1 VVDLLFAETRSAGGT
16 ARMQSTNW
24 TPEHCA
30 ALRENFAKGL
40 SYAQIAVAINATFKT
55 SYTRNAVLGRAKR
68 MGFAESDRPKYA
80 RKRWLKRPP
89 RVRKPSLAKSS
100 LAKSSFGKSSQR
112 RLPELWWPVPKFKRT
127 ETAELRCAE
136 IDPRHLS
143 LIDLKPSDCRYP
155 YGGDEEGEAITFC
168 GHPRRE
174 GSSYC
179 AAHFD
184 LSRGPGSASERAA
197 VAIALKLVEA
207 V

>member
-1 VVDLLFAETRSAGGT
+1 
-16 ARMQSTNW
+16 MQSTNW

-40 SYAQIAVAINATFKT
+40 SYAQIAGVLNAAFKT
-55 SYTRNAVLGRAKR
+55 AFTRNAVLGRAKR
-68 MGFAESDRPKYA
+68 MGLAESDRAEFQRKPWPKRSPKA
-80 RKRWLKRPP
+80 RQ
-89 RVRKPSLAKSS
+89 PSLAKSS
-100 LAKSSFGKSSQR
+100 LAKSSLGKSRKR
-112 RLPELWWPVPKFKRT
+112 RLPEMWWPVPKFKRT
-127 ETAELRCAE
+127 ETAELRCVE

-143 LIDLKPSDCRYP
+143 LIDLKSADCRYP

-179 AAHFD
+179 PAHFN

-197 VAIALKLVEA
+197 VAIALKLVA
-207 V
+207 AA

>member
-1 VVDLLFAETRSAGGT
+1 
-16 ARMQSTNW
+16 MQSTNW

-40 SYAQIAVAINATFKT
+40 SYRQIAAAINATFKT
-55 SYTRNAVLGRAKR
+55 AFTRNAVLGRAKR
-68 MGFAESDRPKYA
+68 MGLADSGRSKF
-80 RKRWLKRPP
+80 L
-89 RVRKPSLAKSS
+89 RKPWPKRSPKARQPGPGKSS
-100 LAKSSFGKSSQR
+100 LGKSSLGKSNFGKSRQR
-112 RLPELWWPVPKFKRT
+112 RLPEMWWPVPKFKRT

-136 IDPRHLS
+136 IDPRHIS
-143 LIDLKPSDCRYP
+143 LIDLEPADCRYP

-179 AAHFD
+179 DAHFN

-197 VAIALKLVEA
+197 VAVALKLVEA
-207 V
+207 A

>member
-1 VVDLLFAETRSAGGT
+1 
-16 ARMQSTNW
+16 MQSTSW
-24 TPEHCA
+24 TPAHCA

-40 SYAQIAVAINATFKT
+40 SYRQIAAVLNATFKT
-55 SYTRNAVLGRAKR
+55 AYTRNAVLGRAKR
-68 MGFAESDRPKYA
+68 MGLAESDRPVFL
-80 RKRWLKRPP
+80 RKPPKRLPKAP
-89 RVRKPSLAKSS
+89 KPSLGKSS
-100 LAKSSFGKSSQR
+100 LGKSSLDKLSPSKSRQR
-112 RLPELWWPVPKFKRT
+112 RLPEVWWPVPKFKRT
-127 ETAELRCAE
+127 ETAELRCVE

-179 AAHFD
+179 DAHFN

-207 V
+207 A

>member
-1 VVDLLFAETRSAGGT
+1 
-16 ARMQSTNW
+16 MQSTNW

-40 SYAQIAVAINATFKT
+40 SYAQIAAAINAKFMTA
-55 SYTRNAVLGRAKR
+55 YTRNAVLGRAKR
-68 MGFAESDRPKYA
+68 MGLAESDRLKY
-80 RKRWLKRPP
+80 R
-89 RVRKPSLAKSS
+89 RKPWPKRSPKAPKPGVSKSGLRKSS
-100 LAKSSFGKSSQR
+100 LGKSSLGKSSLRQSRQR
-112 RLPELWWPVPKFKRT
+112 RLPEMWWPVPKFKRT
-127 ETAELRCAE
+127 ETAELRCVE

-143 LIDLKPSDCRYP
+143 LIDLAPSDCRYP

-179 AAHFD
+179 PAHFN

-207 V
+207 A

>member
-1 VVDLLFAETRSAGGT
+1 
-16 ARMQSTNW
+16 MQSTNW
-24 TPEHCA
+24 TPAHCA

-40 SYAQIAVAINATFKT
+40 SYKQIAAALNATFKT
-55 SYTRNAVLGRAKR
+55 AYTRNAVLGRAKR
-68 MGFAESDRPKYA
+68 MGLSEFDRAEFQRKPWPKRSPKA
-80 RKRWLKRPP
+80 P
-89 RVRKPSLAKSS
+89 RPSLAKSS
-100 LAKSSFGKSSQR
+100 LAKSSLGQSRQR
-112 RLPELWWPVPKFKRT
+112 RLPEVWWPVPKFKRT
-127 ETAELRCAE
+127 ETAKLRCVE

-179 AAHFD
+179 DAHFS

-207 V
+207 A

>member
-1 VVDLLFAETRSAGGT
+1 
-16 ARMQSTNW
+16 MQSTNW

-40 SYAQIAVAINATFKT
+40 SYAQIAAAINATFKT
-55 SYTRNAVLGRAKR
+55 AYTRNAVLGRAKR
-68 MGFAESDRPKYA
+68 MGFAESDRPEYV
-80 RKRWLKRPP
+80 RKPWPKRPQ
-89 RVRKPSLAKSS
+89 RVRKPSLA
-100 LAKSSFGKSSQR
+100 KSSQR

-136 IDPRHLS
+136 VDPRHLS
-143 LIDLKPSDCRYP
+143 LIDLEPSDCRYP

-179 AAHFD
+179 AAHFK

-197 VAIALKLVEA
+197 VAVALKLVEA
-207 V
+207 A